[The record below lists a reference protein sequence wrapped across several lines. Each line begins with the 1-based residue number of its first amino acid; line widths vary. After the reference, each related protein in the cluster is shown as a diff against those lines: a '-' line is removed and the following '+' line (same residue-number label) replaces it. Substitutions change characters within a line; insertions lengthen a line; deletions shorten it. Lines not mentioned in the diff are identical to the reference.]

1 MSRKRSFHY
10 AWVILLVLCVIRS
23 LSAAGINNTGGL
35 FLAPVA
41 KDLNVGVGNLS
52 IYFSISSLATLIFM
66 PFGGK
71 IINAYSARIVI
82 LVATVLQVGSYSLLG
97 FMNSIWGWYL
107 LSIPMGIGGA
117 VLVNLIGP
125 ILINRWFHKQA
136 GLALGL
142 LMASMGIFGTFL
154 QPIYSN
160 VIAQAGWR
168 QAYIIPGF
176 IIFVILVILTVVF
189 MYSKPADKGLQA
201 LKEEELSQEAQQ
213 ARDAGVSFAFASK
226 TSCFYALIVFMIAIT
241 AFGAFNQHMAT
252 YGTSLGYPIERVGL
266 VLSFSMIGSTIG
278 ALIIGWMSDRIGVY
292 RSAIIV
298 VGIVLLSLVCLL
310 LGSVGYTVLALGS
323 FLLGLG
329 SMGIPVLAPL
339 LTKEYFGE
347 KAYETIY
354 SSVMVGPP
362 LASIILLPLYGFIY
376 DATSSYRMVFIL
388 LVILIIIG
396 GCSLFY
402 AQKKDLGSGNE

>member
-201 LKEEELSQEAQQ
+201 LKEGELSQEAQQ

-402 AQKKDLGSGNE
+402 AQKKRPREW

>member
-71 IINAYSARIVI
+71 IINSYSARTVI

-402 AQKKDLGSGNE
+402 AQKKRPREW

>member
-71 IINAYSARIVI
+71 IINSYSARTVI

-117 VLVNLIGP
+117 ILVNLIGP

-136 GLALGL
+136 GFALGL

-201 LKEEELSQEAQQ
+201 LKEGELSQEAQQ

-402 AQKKDLGSGNE
+402 AQKKRPREW

>member
-402 AQKKDLGSGNE
+402 AQKKRPREW